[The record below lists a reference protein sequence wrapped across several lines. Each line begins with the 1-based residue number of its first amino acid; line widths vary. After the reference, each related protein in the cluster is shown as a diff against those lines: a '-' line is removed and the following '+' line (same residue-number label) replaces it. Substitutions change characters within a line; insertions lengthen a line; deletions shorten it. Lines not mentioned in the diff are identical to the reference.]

1 MRPSRLR
8 KLRNRSHARSRRGGC
23 WPRPRGGQRL
33 SKPSRRQPGM
43 GDMPPE
49 RRDVRADFLF
59 PGWSPA
65 KLQGADPLGT
75 APLERRQGGAVPR
88 ALAPYGGSPTCRGSN
103 SRPPLARQRL
113 SGSRQHRQRTTSEAI
128 SARSDLAS
136 STRCRNSGVHS
147 SMLCRMPAGVTS
159 AAGGS
164 GLGAGSAGSQ
174 SRSFDSP
181 DVRACSGAPG
191 RTSGIRGRKRW
202 RSFAA
207 TSVTRS
213 LPLWWRKEND
223 TVIILGS
230 MPDVLAWRLDP
241 DHAAA

>member
-88 ALAPYGGSPTCRGSN
+88 ALAPYGGSLTCRGSN

-128 SARSDLAS
+128 SAKSDLAS

-147 SMLCRMPAGVTS
+147 SMLCRMPAGVAS

-164 GLGAGSAGSQ
+164 GLGAGSPGSQ
-174 SRSFDSP
+174 SLSFLP
-181 DVRACSGAPG
+181 TFAHVAGCR

-230 MPDVLAWRLDP
+230 MLDVFGMAP
-241 DHAAA
+241 